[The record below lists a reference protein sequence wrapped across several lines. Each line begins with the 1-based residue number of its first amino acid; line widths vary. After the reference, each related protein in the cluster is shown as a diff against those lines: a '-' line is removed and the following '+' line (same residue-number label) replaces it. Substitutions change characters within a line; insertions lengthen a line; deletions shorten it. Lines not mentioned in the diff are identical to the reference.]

1 MNTRHFIR
9 QTPYLAWVMLYCA
22 VTAGLFGV
30 MLGLVTPNL
39 RAQWQLSYQ
48 DMGLLMT
55 LSSAGGVVGSLLGG
69 HIAKRFDTRR
79 LFLAYACFTLTM
91 LVGLANAPT
100 FGVLV
105 VCFALTAVTESAL
118 FTLGH
123 GVLANMSNDSET
135 RTRFIGLVDVGFS
148 LGTLVAP
155 LWVAGW
161 FAVNPAWRGPYL
173 AFVGFVA
180 LLVALLWPHRAY
192 TGLALNSPAAGSTVD
207 TTADTTAPA
216 PATDR
221 GYLAL
226 ATHPVVLPGLAAAL
240 LVGYVEWGQNY
251 WLVSYVEQGLEWGA
265 TLARQA
271 VFALMLGM
279 LVGRVWQTFVA
290 SRWSMETKIGRLAWL
305 CVGALLVQNAAGWLA
320 HTQPAWAGP
329 MQALFVLASLG
340 VGLGVSVGF
349 PILLG
354 SLIHALPQEASRLS
368 ALMMIAISAGAALAS
383 QSVGRLADAWGMA
396 TAFGLLVA
404 SAVAYVAA
412 LAVMHRRL
420 AAHDA
425 QAAVTAP

>member
-1 MNTRHFIR
+1 
-9 QTPYLAWVMLYCA
+9 
-22 VTAGLFGV
+22 
-30 MLGLVTPNL
+30 
-39 RAQWQLSYQ
+39 
-48 DMGLLMT
+48 
-55 LSSAGGVVGSLLGG
+55 VVGSLLGG

-91 LVGLANAPT
+91 LVGLAHAPT

-123 GVLANMSNDSET
+123 GVLANMSSDSET

-161 FAVNPAWRGPYL
+161 FVVSPNWQSPYL
-173 AFVGFVA
+173 AFVGFVVA
-180 LLVALLWPHRAY
+180 LVALLRPHRAY
-192 TGLALNSPAAGSTVD
+192 VGLALSAHASGETVAAPPPS
-207 TTADTTAPA
+207 AP
-216 PATDR
+216 PSR
-221 GYLAL
+221 GYIAL
-226 ATHPVVLPGLAAAL
+226 TMHPVVLPGLAAAL

-251 WLVSYVEQGLEWGA
+251 WLVSFVEQGLGWGA

-271 VFALMLGM
+271 VFGLMLGM
-279 LVGRVWQTFVA
+279 LLGRFWQTFMA
-290 SRWSMETKIGRLAWL
+290 STWNMEAKIRRLAWL
-305 CVGALLVQNAAGWLA
+305 GVGALLAQNGAGWLA
-320 HTQPAWAGP
+320 QASPAWAGLS
-329 MQALFVLASLG
+329 QVLFLLASLG

-368 ALMMIAISAGAALAS
+368 ALMMIAISTGAALAS

-420 AAHDA
+420 ARHDA
-425 QAAVTAP
+425 QAAVTSP

>member
-9 QTPYLAWVMLYCA
+9 QTPYLAWVMLYSA

-30 MLGLVTPNL
+30 MLGLVTPHL

-123 GVLANMSNDSET
+123 GVLANMSSDSET

-148 LGTLVAP
+148 LGSLAAP

-161 FAVNPAWRGPYL
+161 FALDPAWRGPYL
-173 AFVGFVA
+173 AFVGFLA

-192 TGLALNSPAAGSTVD
+192 VGLALDTPPPTETVG
-207 TTADTTAPA
+207 AEP
-216 PATDR
+216 PSSQ
-221 GYLAL
+221 GYVAL
-226 ATHPVVLPGLAAAL
+226 AMHPVVLPGLVAAL
-240 LVGYVEWGQNY
+240 LVGYVEWGQDY

-290 SRWSMETKIGRLAWL
+290 SRWSMETKIGRLAGL

-320 HTQPAWAGP
+320 HTQPAWAGL

-383 QSVGRLADAWGMA
+383 QSVGRLADVWGMA

-420 AAHDA
+420 ATHDA
-425 QAAVTAP
+425 QAALTSS

>member
-9 QTPYLAWVMLYCA
+9 QTPYLAWVILYCA
-22 VTAGLFGV
+22 VTAGMFGV

-55 LSSAGGVVGSLLGG
+55 LSSAGGVAGSLLGG

-105 VCFALTAVTESAL
+105 ACFALTAVTESAL

-123 GVLANMSNDSET
+123 GVLANMSTESET

-161 FAVNPAWRGPYL
+161 FAVDPAWRGPYL

-180 LLVALLWPHRAY
+180 VLVVLIWPRRVYA
-192 TGLALNSPAAGSTVD
+192 GLALNTPPPDNAALGDPAHSQ
-207 TTADTTAPA
+207 
-216 PATDR
+216 

-226 ATHPVVLPGLAAAL
+226 ATHPVVLPGLAAAM

-279 LVGRVWQTFVA
+279 LLGRVWQTFAV
-290 SRWSMETKIGRLAWL
+290 SRWRMETKITRLAWL
-305 CVGALLVQNAAGWLA
+305 CVGALLVQNGAGWMA
-320 HTQPAWAGP
+320 DTQPALAGA
-329 MQALFVLASLG
+329 MQVLFVLASLG

-349 PILLG
+349 PVLLG

-396 TAFGLLVA
+396 TAFALLVA
-404 SAVAYVAA
+404 SAVAYVVA
-412 LAVMHRRL
+412 LAAMHRRL
-420 AAHDA
+420 ATHDGSPAHPH
-425 QAAVTAP
+425 T